1 MVQPDLEDLLEHL
14 QSTHFVCEKCDAPF
28 QTKKEAEE
36 HEEKCKLHGSSEIN
50 VPSQKPVIKNHYRQ
64 KEVINLNPHNQLFI
78 LGIVMLVLLSFL
90 PVSSPE
96 EECLDILDDQNN
108 LEKCLEDAKMQ
119 IRMISL
125 LITSSYIFI
134 FVGLYNTIRNNYR

>member
-1 MVQPDLEDLLEHL
+1 
-14 QSTHFVCEKCDAPF
+14 
-28 QTKKEAEE
+28 
-36 HEEKCKLHGSSEIN
+36 
-50 VPSQKPVIKNHYRQ
+50 
-64 KEVINLNPHNQLFI
+64 
-78 LGIVMLVLLSFL
+78 MLVLLSFL
-90 PVSSPE
+90 PVSSPD